1 MACLALTVSVTIVFY
16 ALHYCKGQKWSYLN
30 LNFHSI
36 RHHRGTVVAP
46 LTTVFVFFAT
56 LKGLKRFYAF
66 LCTNFKAKI
75 MIFE

>member
-16 ALHYCKGQKWSYLN
+16 ALHYCKGRKWSYLN

-46 LTTVFVFFAT
+46 LTTAFVY
-56 LKGLKRFYAF
+56 LPPSKVQKGYM
-66 LCTNFKAKI
+66 AKV

>member
-36 RHHRGTVVAP
+36 RHHRGINHHRFC
-46 LTTVFVFFAT
+46 LFAT
-56 LKGLKRFYAF
+56 LEGLKRFYAF